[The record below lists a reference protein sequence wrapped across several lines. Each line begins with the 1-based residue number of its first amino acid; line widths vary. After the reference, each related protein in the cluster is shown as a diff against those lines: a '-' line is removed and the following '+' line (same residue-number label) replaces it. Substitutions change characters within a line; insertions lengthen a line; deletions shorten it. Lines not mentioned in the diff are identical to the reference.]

1 MLAQSYDPGMIEN
14 SFFKLYITH
23 LATSQTIDF
32 RGWVTS
38 FSDQFTSNWN
48 TETVYGRMDPL
59 ATFQNTQRQISLE
72 FDVVSGDADQAA
84 QNLGKINSLISFLY
98 PVYESDQRGVQ
109 NTLQAAPLIGLRWTN
124 LVADSTD
131 GSQLVG
137 YLGGASYAPDLAQGG
152 FINGQK
158 YEKLGYKSGTNSYKD
173 QGKTKDVKYIIDR
186 TGEEMNFIPK
196 VVSLNLDFTVLHKH
210 LTGWSKSDGSK
221 EYSFGK
227 GKKMFP
233 NAAFVGVPGSVQD
246 TMSESPLR
254 KDSTAPRTTTIQRS
268 AQDTILSGDN

>member
-48 TETVYGRMDPL
+48 PETVYGRMDPL
-59 ATFQNTQRQISLE
+59 VTFQNTQRQISLE

-98 PVYESDQRGVQ
+98 PVYESNQRGVQ
-109 NTLQAAPLIGLRWTN
+109 NTLKASPLIGLRWTN

-137 YLGGASYAPDLAQGG
+137 YLGGASYAPDLGQGG

-210 LTGWSKSDGSK
+210 LTGWSKSDGGK

>member
-48 TETVYGRMDPL
+48 PETVYGRMDPL
-59 ATFQNTQRQISLE
+59 VTFQNTQRQISLE

-98 PVYESDQRGVQ
+98 PVYESNQRGVQ
-109 NTLQAAPLIGLRWTN
+109 NTLKASPLIGLRWTN

-233 NAAFVGVPGSVQD
+233 NASFVGVPGSVQD

>member
-48 TETVYGRMDPL
+48 PETVYGRMDPL
-59 ATFQNTQRQISLE
+59 VTFQNTQRQISLE

-210 LTGWSKSDGSK
+210 LTGWSKSDGGK

>member
-59 ATFQNTQRQISLE
+59 ATFQNTQRSISLD
-72 FDVVSGDADQAA
+72 FDVVSGDADHAA

-109 NTLQAAPLIGLRWTN
+109 NTLKASPLIGLRWTN
-124 LVADSTD
+124 LVADATN

-137 YLGGASYAPDLAQGG
+137 YLGGATYAPDLSQGG
-152 FINGQK
+152 FINGQR
-158 YEKLGYKSGTNSYKD
+158 YEKLGHKSGTNSYKD
-173 QGKTKDVKYIIDR
+173 QGKTKDVKYIMDR
-186 TGEEMNFIPK
+186 TGKEMSFIPK
-196 VVSLNLDFTVLHKH
+196 VVSLSLEFTVLHKH
-210 LTGWSKSDGSK
+210 LTGWSKPDGSK
-221 EYSFGK
+221 GYSFGK
-227 GKKMFP
+227 GKKAFP
-233 NAAFVGVPGSVQD
+233 NAAFVSVPGSVED
-246 TMSESPLR
+246 KMSESPLR
-254 KDSTAPRTTTIQRS
+254 PDSTAPRTTDIQRS
-268 AQDTILSGDN
+268 AQDTIFRGTE

>member
-1 MLAQSYDPGMIEN
+1 
-14 SFFKLYITH
+14 
-23 LATSQTIDF
+23 
-32 RGWVTS
+32 
-38 FSDQFTSNWN
+38 
-48 TETVYGRMDPL
+48 L